1 MEKELKRHYM
11 LIVDFL
17 GHILGPDY
25 EIALHE
31 LNDDSNEIIAIANG
45 ELTGRHLGSPLSNK
59 MLEYVAGN
67 LYETQNYVLNF
78 ESVSA
83 TGKTMCSNS
92 MFIKGRHGEL
102 SGLLCINF
110 DASRYEELSRRVMEL
125 CGGGVKRGVPSGTRL
140 IADGNDPVEI
150 VNHWSTCVE
159 DGYLTLRFRT
169 YYRNGSTHR
178 LNLVKGDKPNEVV
191 LYHDAAGDNSGLVR
205 DGLMA
210 FRLESFPESTGT
222 PVEMTLKWKSY
233 SGEKTLKFKYIPRK

>member
-17 GHILGPDY
+17 GHVLGPDY

-31 LNDDSNEIIAIANG
+31 LNDDSNEIVAIANG

-92 MFIKGRHGEL
+92 MFIKGRSGEL
-102 SGLLCINF
+102 AGLLCINF

-125 CGGGVKRGVPSGTRL
+125 CGGGAKRGVPSGHPAHRRRQRPGGDAGAQRL
-140 IADGNDPVEI
+140 SHVHRRRHGQ
-150 VNHWSTCVE
+150 
-159 DGYLTLRFRT
+159 
-169 YYRNGSTHR
+169 HR
-178 LNLVKGDKPNEVV
+178 LAGGGGLSGGGGSP
-191 LYHDAAGDNSGLVR
+191 DAG
-205 DGLMA
+205 
-210 FRLESFPESTGT
+210 
-222 PVEMTLKWKSY
+222 
-233 SGEKTLKFKYIPRK
+233 

>member
-92 MFIKGRHGEL
+92 MFIKGRSGEL
-102 SGLLCINF
+102 AGLLSWICAAAISAAAYPAAPGSSPTATTRWKHRCAAATPRLSPAPPP
-110 DASRYEELSRRVMEL
+110 ASSRRWW
-125 CGGGVKRGVPSGTRL
+125 RTIRWRW
-140 IADGNDPVEI
+140 IA
-150 VNHWSTCVE
+150 
-159 DGYLTLRFRT
+159 
-169 YYRNGSTHR
+169 
-178 LNLVKGDKPNEVV
+178 
-191 LYHDAAGDNSGLVR
+191 
-205 DGLMA
+205 
-210 FRLESFPESTGT
+210 
-222 PVEMTLKWKSY
+222 
-233 SGEKTLKFKYIPRK
+233 

>member
-17 GHILGPDY
+17 GHVLGPDY

-31 LNDDSNEIIAIANG
+31 LNDDSNEIVAIANG

-92 MFIKGRHGEL
+92 MFIKGRSGEL
-102 SGLLCINF
+102 AGLPCIHF
-110 DASRYEELSRRVMEL
+110 DASR
-125 CGGGVKRGVPSGTRL
+125 
-140 IADGNDPVEI
+140 
-150 VNHWSTCVE
+150 
-159 DGYLTLRFRT
+159 
-169 YYRNGSTHR
+169 
-178 LNLVKGDKPNEVV
+178 
-191 LYHDAAGDNSGLVR
+191 
-205 DGLMA
+205 
-210 FRLESFPESTGT
+210 
-222 PVEMTLKWKSY
+222 
-233 SGEKTLKFKYIPRK
+233 